1 MQDATEKEATTMHGA
16 FCSYAQTL
24 HRYTPQCPVRARLPG
39 FERLLRGHDREQGS
53 VISEDD
59 CTDDHNT

>member
-1 MQDATEKEATTMHGA
+1 MHGA
-16 FCSYAQTL
+16 FCSSAQTL
-24 HRYTPQCPVRARLPG
+24 RRYTTQCPVRARLPG

-59 CTDDHNT
+59 CTIDHNT